1 MKRLA
6 GFMALAV
13 LLSFGT
19 VTTLT
24 YAADPPAP
32 TDEQDKDKKT
42 GGPKLFAAVAEY
54 AEGWMP
60 IGGRGIKAALPDL
73 RRAFEEAGRDPDTV
87 QVKPLGSVP
96 EPGKIEYFAS
106 LGVRETVIGL
116 THGPR
121 DVVLEEMDRYAKI
134 VEPFFDD

>member
-1 MKRLA
+1 MRKLA

-42 GGPKLFAAVAEY
+42 GGPKLFAGDEKKD
-54 AEGWMP
+54 EKKDDK
-60 IGGRGIKAALPDL
+60 GGK
-73 RRAFEEAGRDPDTV
+73 
-87 QVKPLGSVP
+87 
-96 EPGKIEYFAS
+96 
-106 LGVRETVIGL
+106 
-116 THGPR
+116 
-121 DVVLEEMDRYAKI
+121 
-134 VEPFFDD
+134 

>member
-6 GFMALAV
+6 GLMALAV

-42 GGPKLFAAVAEY
+42 GGPKLFED
-54 AEGWMP
+54 EKKDEQKGEKKDEQ
-60 IGGRGIKAALPDL
+60 GGK
-73 RRAFEEAGRDPDTV
+73 
-87 QVKPLGSVP
+87 K
-96 EPGKIEYFAS
+96 
-106 LGVRETVIGL
+106 
-116 THGPR
+116 
-121 DVVLEEMDRYAKI
+121 
-134 VEPFFDD
+134 

>member
-6 GFMALAV
+6 GSMALAV

-42 GGPKLFAAVAEY
+42 GGPKLLADEKKD
-54 AEGWMP
+54 ENKDDK
-60 IGGRGIKAALPDL
+60 GGK
-73 RRAFEEAGRDPDTV
+73 
-87 QVKPLGSVP
+87 
-96 EPGKIEYFAS
+96 
-106 LGVRETVIGL
+106 
-116 THGPR
+116 
-121 DVVLEEMDRYAKI
+121 
-134 VEPFFDD
+134 